1 MRHCFFSLCAFCH
14 LANLF
19 RSLSPAFSSSARSLG
34 PAEPFHGP
42 QRVARRSRN
51 VLAEARRID
60 SRPRPQVG
68 ARHAL
73 MPNLPSTL
81 ASPRGPS
88 FKSRGDGQAVV
99 SSRRNCDIKE
109 QETGVGLATKLLQI
123 VRSQLRPRRA
133 KNSILRLWI
142 SRDERHF
149 PLRFGGGSISMG
161 RQYQLTIQA
170 IPCEVSPRLLLVSS
184 PSQGVSSICRKSA
197 PYNSGWLLSQKRS
210 IP

>member
-1 MRHCFFSLCAFCH
+1 LRHCFFFLSVRFATSLTFFV
-14 LANLF
+14 LF
-19 RSLSPAFSSSARSLG
+19 PQLFSSSARSLG

-149 PLRFGGGSISMG
+149 ALRFGGGSISMG
-161 RQYQLTIQA
+161 RQYQLTN
-170 IPCEVSPRLLLVSS
+170 SS
-184 PSQGVSSICRKSA
+184 HPVRGESSSLACKLSLARCLFDLPKIC
-197 PYNSGWLLSQKRS
+197 S
-210 IP
+210 I